1 MAHILCAYRL
11 QTSTMK
17 FNRLV
22 PALLI
27 AGLLFGCDNTETT
40 GGEKDPAEVHP
51 PSEAIPDSTKI
62 VGDSVI
68 VPDTVPDTD
77 KKAGSQDS
85 VTKQ

>member
-1 MAHILCAYRL
+1 
-11 QTSTMK
+11 MK
-17 FNRLV
+17 VNHLAQVLF
-22 PALLI
+22 I
-27 AGLLFGCDNTETT
+27 AGCLSACNNIETT

-51 PSEAIPDSTKI
+51 PSEAIPDSTTI

>member
-1 MAHILCAYRL
+1 
-11 QTSTMK
+11 MK

-22 PALLI
+22 PALLL
-27 AGLLFGCDNTETT
+27 AGFCFACDNSETT
-40 GGEKDPAEVHP
+40 GGEKAPAEIHP

-62 VGDSVI
+62 VNDSVI
-68 VPDTVPDTD
+68 VADTVPDTD